1 MRKEL
6 QEFSLMIDEQL
17 DLTDKR
23 TETFWAFLINLFK

>member
-23 TETFWAFLINLFK
+23 TRTFWTFLLNLFK